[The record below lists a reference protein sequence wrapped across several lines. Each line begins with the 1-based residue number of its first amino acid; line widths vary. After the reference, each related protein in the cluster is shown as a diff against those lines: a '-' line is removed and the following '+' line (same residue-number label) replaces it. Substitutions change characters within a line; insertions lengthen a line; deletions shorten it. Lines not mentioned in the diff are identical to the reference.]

1 MKLRLARLPS
11 PIGTLLLVSDDEA
24 VYALEFHDDEARLQ
38 RLLERHHGGRIEF
51 RAGPA
56 LGGTAARIAAY
67 FAGDLAAIDAIPVRT
82 GGSTFQR
89 RVWTALRQIP
99 LGTTTSYGRLA
110 AAIGAPAASR
120 AVGLANGANPVAI
133 IVPCHRVVGAD
144 GSLTGYGG
152 GLSRKAW
159 LLRHENRGH
168 PHPAP

>member
-11 PIGTLLLVSDDEA
+11 PIGTLRLVCDDEA

-38 RLLERHHGGRIEF
+38 RLLKRHHGAGIELTVGRA
-51 RAGPA
+51 AGD
-56 LGGTAARIAAY
+56 TSARIAAY
-67 FAGDLAAIDAIPVRT
+67 FTGDLAAIDAIPVCT
-82 GGSTFQR
+82 GGSIFQR
-89 RVWTALRQIP
+89 RVWAALRQIP
-99 LGTTTSYGRLA
+99 VGTTTSYGRLA

-133 IVPCHRVVGAD
+133 IVPCHRVIGAD

-159 LLRHENRGH
+159 LLRHENSGR
-168 PHPAP
+168 PHPAH